1 MGKKRGLLF
10 YAPLTMIVLW
20 LMGPVYSNVR
30 PRGLMAMILL
40 VMFVAVF
47 IGMGWVVWLM
57 PTPIAMVLI
66 GMYFIWELLMLV
78 FGMLVCFVVRW

>member
-57 PTPIAMVLI
+57 PTPIAMVI
-66 GMYFIWELLMLV
+66 VTAYFTWELLMLV